1 MYQAV
6 GFTYNRM
13 LKWSS
18 NRGIRIDVPV
28 LSVSSS
34 VEDHSVI
41 IQSITKGFIEHEAS
55 DTGGVPLTGSPL
67 VQIVWQRLQYLISR

>member
-18 NRGIRIDVPV
+18 NRGIRIDVSV

-34 VEDHSVI
+34 VVDHSVK
-41 IQSITKGFIEHEAS
+41 IQTITKGFIEHEAS
-55 DTGGVPLTGSPL
+55 DTGGVPSLEVLS
-67 VQIVWQRLQYLISR
+67 SRSSGRGYNI